1 MAQGTFSNPEIV
13 QEEVDILL
21 IGGGMACCGAAYEI
35 MRWADAAKAESGVDL
50 KIKLVDKAAMDRSGA
65 VAQGLSAINTYIG
78 PDQDPADYAR
88 MVSNDLMGITRD
100 DLAYDL
106 GRVVDDSV
114 HLFEEWGLPIWKTDA
129 DGVRHD
135 GAHSIGEGLPALKDG
150 GKPVRS
156 GKWQIMINGESYK
169 WIVAEAAKKALG
181 MDRIQERIF
190 IVHLIND
197 KNDPSRIAGAAGFST
212 RDNKI
217 VIYKAKAILLAAGG
231 CVNLFRP
238 RSVGE
243 GQGRAWYPVWNA
255 GSTYAMAAEAGAE
268 MTMMENRFVP
278 ARFKDGYGPVGAW
291 FLLFKAQAVN
301 ANGEVYMVRN
311 KEMLNDYPPYGQ
323 AAVPA
328 SCLRNH
334 LMLHE
339 MKEGRGPIYMDTV
352 AALAKLR
359 ETLTPKEVKHLEAEA
374 WEDFLDMCIGQCGV
388 WVGENIEPEKKNSEL
403 MPTEPYL
410 LGSHSG
416 CCGIWVSGPED
427 LGAPTDE
434 EHEDKGKV
442 PAHLP
447 KGWNWGYRSMT
458 TVKGLF
464 TAGDGVGA
472 SGHKFSSGSHAEGRL
487 AAKAMVKYCVDNK
500 AFKPEFEETPEQIAA
515 LIWQPVKTFLE
526 HKDYTTAIDIN
537 PHYITPK
544 MLQFRLQKIMDEY
557 VAGVATYYTTNDKM
571 LKVAEEKLEMLKE
584 DSLKMRAKDLHELL
598 RAWENYHRV
607 LTAEAHMKHIQ
618 FREESRYPGFY
629 YRMDK
634 NFVDEKN
641 WKCFVNSVYDK
652 KSHKWTV
659 FKRKHM
665 DLVDKSKLFKAA
677 AH

>member
-1 MAQGTFSNPEIV
+1 MAGEFGNPEVV

-21 IGGGMACCGAAYEI
+21 IGGGMACCGAAYEVV
-35 MRWADAAKAESGVDL
+35 RWAEAAKAETGVDL
-50 KIKLVDKAAMDRSGA
+50 KITLVDKAAMDRSGA

-78 PDQDPADYAR
+78 TEQDPADYAR

-135 GAHSIGEGLPALKDG
+135 GAESISQGLLPLKDG

-181 MDRIQERIF
+181 TQNIQERIF
-190 IVHLIND
+190 IVKLIND
-197 KNDPSRIAGAAGFST
+197 KNDPNRIAGAIGFST
-212 RDNKI
+212 RDHK
-217 VIYKAKAILLAAGG
+217 VVVYKAKAVLLAAGG

-243 GQGRAWYPVWNA
+243 GTGRAWYPVWNA

-268 MTMMENRFVP
+268 LTMMENRFVP

-291 FLLFKAQAVN
+291 FLLFKAKAVN
-301 ANGEVYMVRN
+301 SNGEVYMDRN
-311 KEMLNDYPPYGQ
+311 KDMLNDYPPYGL

-352 AALAKLR
+352 SALAKLR

-374 WEDFLDMCIGQCGV
+374 WEDFLDMCIGQCGI

-403 MPTEPYL
+403 IPTEPYL

-416 CCGIWVSGPED
+416 CCGIWVSGPTD

-434 EHEDKGKV
+434 EHDDKGKV

-487 AAKAMVKYCVDNK
+487 CAKAMVKYCLDNK
-500 AFKPEFEETPEQIAA
+500 GLKPELDTPIDQLVAEIY
-515 LIWQPVKTFLE
+515 QPVKTFLQ

-571 LKVAEEKLEMLKE
+571 LKVAEDKLEMLKE
-584 DSLKMRAKDLHELL
+584 DALKMRAKDLHELL
-598 RAWENYHRV
+598 RAWENYHRI

-652 KSHKWTV
+652 KSHKWTC
-659 FKRKHM
+659 FKRKHV